1 MSALLNQSQGY
12 DMCQKIYLMFFWCL
26 KEIVCVKCTE
36 NNSYFCHV
44 TTCLHHCHIIVSFW
58 YIRSVISLNE
68 QFCFLQTR
76 QWFSKKKIIPGK
88 LLAAILHF
96 PICPFH
102 PVSPGVEKGAG
113 ERREVVY
120 EQLSEGRTKLP
131 TTDKHLWN
139 KVDKKNIKSKHY

>member
-1 MSALLNQSQGY
+1 MYVRPWPRTKAGVEIKESISVPAHVSTPEPKPRYG
-12 DMCQKIYLMFFWCL
+12 MRQKIYLMFFWCL

-58 YIRSVISLNE
+58 YMRSVISLNE

-102 PVSPGVEKGAG
+102 PASPEE
-113 ERREVVY
+113 ERGCRGKKRSC
-120 EQLSEGRTKLP
+120 LW
-131 TTDKHLWN
+131 TTQWG
-139 KVDKKNIKSKHY
+139 